1 MRSLTNW
8 RYWSARACRWVAFKL
23 PPAIAY
29 HAAIRVAA
37 HSRDPRTPY
46 IPMMQ
51 AIRDYEDAFPKYLR

>member
-1 MRSLTNW
+1 
-8 RYWSARACRWVAFKL
+8 VAFKL

-37 HSRDPRTPY
+37 YSRDPRTPY
-46 IPMMQ
+46 ITIMK